1 MKKYIEILVLISIIF
16 MSYSCENYLETES
29 NSTFTEETAFSNLDF
44 ATKEVLGVYSNL
56 TSVDLYDY
64 FLGLYFKCD
73 NDIECVLGANDGGKY
88 SLAHYA
94 VDEGTSYLEEP
105 WNLLYQSIERANICI
120 DNLPGSPIW
129 EGEYEKEVRQLYGE
143 AVTLRALCYY
153 ELVSLWGDVP
163 FQIKSTQ
170 AGDDYYLPKT
180 DRDSIYEYLI
190 QNLKDVEDYVPW
202 MTETQTA
209 ERVNKGFVK
218 GLRARMALAY
228 AGYSLR
234 NGTHETR
241 RGRYWEDYYKIAN
254 QECLEIMNAGKH
266 QLNPDFENI
275 FKTLH
280 AYSQDLAY
288 HEVFFEIAFG
298 RLISGRVGQSI
309 GMRFSTSPPEPKY
322 GRAAGE
328 IRVPPTFFYSFDKKD
343 IRRNVSVELYDYND
357 AGYPSQQRL
366 VGRTNFTPC
375 KWRRSWIS
383 PSMGGDQKSATY
395 TGVNWPLMRYA
406 DIVLMFAE
414 SENEING
421 PTQAAKEA
429 LSLIRQ
435 RAFPEELWY
444 SKVVNYI
451 DSVSTSK
458 EDFFNAIV
466 DERGWEFGGEML
478 RKYDLVRWNLL
489 GEKIRIMEEG
499 CKKIINDDPEYAN
512 VPDYIF
518 WKYEDDNE
526 TMDILNPDYR
536 LPETSIEGYTRSTWL
551 PRLSDSQKE
560 SFITNFERVANGYD
574 EAKNNHLYP
583 IAADIISASN
593 GVLNNDQI
601 P

>member
-29 NSTFTEETAFSNLDF
+29 NSTFTEENAFSNLDF
-44 ATKEVLGVYSNL
+44 ATKEVLGIYSNF

-88 SLAHYA
+88 SLAHYD
-94 VDEGTSYLEEP
+94 VDEGTSYLEGP

-129 EGEYEKEVRQLYGE
+129 EGEYENEARQLYGE

-163 FQIKSTQ
+163 FKIKSTQ

-190 QNLKDVEDYVPW
+190 QDLKDVEDYVPW

-254 QECLEIMNAGKH
+254 QECLEIMNAGEH

-309 GMRFSTSPPEPKY
+309 GMRFTTSPAEPKY

-328 IRVPPTFFYSFDKKD
+328 IRIPPTYFYSFDTED
-343 IRRNVSVELYDYND
+343 IRRNVSIELYDYND
-357 AGYPSQQRL
+357 AGFPSQQRL

-375 KWRRSWIS
+375 KWRRSWIT

-435 RAFPEELWY
+435 RAFPKELWS
-444 SKVVNYI
+444 SKVVNYV

-458 EDFFNAIV
+458 ESFFNAIV

-551 PRLSDSQKE
+551 PRLSDSQKA

-593 GVLNNDQI
+593 GLLNNDQI